1 MIKIISY
8 VEPKSYFPFIHVLD
22 IKKKT
27 VKNAICTQMKTMNL
41 INSSLKLEKTNSR
54 KNDIIIKNKHY
65 FKLINP
71 L

>member
-22 IKKKT
+22 KKKT

-54 KNDIIIKNKHY
+54 KNDIIIKK
-65 FKLINP
+65 
-71 L
+71 